1 MVASEAAESFTELS
15 AVEEEAGVG
24 SWGST
29 LTRFTQRA
37 HTAAVQRIVNL
48 KTDFGWEYVCVFRYL
63 AARPTHLNGDVF
75 NR

>member
-1 MVASEAAESFTELS
+1 MVASRDAENFRELS
-15 AVEEEAGVG
+15 VVEEEAGVG
-24 SWGST
+24 SWGRT
-29 LTRFTQRA
+29 LTQFTQRA
-37 HTAAVQRIVNL
+37 RTAAVQRIFNL